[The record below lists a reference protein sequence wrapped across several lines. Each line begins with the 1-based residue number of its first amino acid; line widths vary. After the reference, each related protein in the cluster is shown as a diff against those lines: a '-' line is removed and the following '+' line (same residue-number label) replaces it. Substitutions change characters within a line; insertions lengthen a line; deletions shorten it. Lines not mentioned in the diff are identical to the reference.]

1 MITAIMLAAAIATML
16 ASCGTKAECDFCG
29 EEKTCKTKNVFG
41 ETVSICNDCLDEMSG
56 EYDDDNG
63 NDDGH
68 DDDDNFW
75 NFENYD
81 DEINDDI
88 DEKNIKDDMKE
99 NEEDNLI
106 PIDVYSG
113 IEIVF
118 SGANGFGSV
127 RLKDYLEDTEFSVGD
142 FYFKPLDSYYEESND
157 LRGYDVLKVINNNKE
172 ICQIGY

>member
-1 MITAIMLAAAIATML
+1 MKKTMITAIMLAAAIATML

-56 EYDDDNG
+56 EYDDNG
-63 NDDGH
+63 NDD
-68 DDDDNFW
+68 DDFW

-81 DEINDDI
+81 DEINNDI

-106 PIDVYSG
+106 PIDVYSDIDRLVYG
-113 IEIVF
+113 DDY
-118 SGANGFGSV
+118 FGGGVVADFESV
-127 RLKDYLEDTEFSVGD
+127 EEACNKAEND
-142 FYFKPLDSYYEESND
+142 FGNMYTVEVVNL
-157 LRGYDVLKVINNNKE
+157 
-172 ICQIGY
+172 